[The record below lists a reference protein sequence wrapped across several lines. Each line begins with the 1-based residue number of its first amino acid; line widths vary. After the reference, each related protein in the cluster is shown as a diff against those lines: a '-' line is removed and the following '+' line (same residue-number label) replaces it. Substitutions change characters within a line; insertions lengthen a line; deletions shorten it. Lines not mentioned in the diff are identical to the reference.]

1 MLNII
6 AAMSS
11 PKKTIL
17 VPTDFT
23 EVADYALQHAV
34 RVSSVVR
41 EKITLLHIVDSQD
54 KMAAAQ
60 EKLDSI
66 ATETNK
72 KFGILPNVKV
82 IHGDIFVDIARVAD
96 EINSSMVIM
105 GSHRIKSE
113 ATLNDSIAL
122 KVITSSKV
130 PFITIQEP
138 PINKRYDEIIFPVDY
153 TAENIEKHGWISYFC
168 DYYVSR
174 FHLIKPNVT
183 DPKLLAK
190 VDMNM
195 ASARRFLDEKGA
207 RYYVYT
213 VDGKKPYAEEVL
225 DIAANIR
232 ADLIVIMTTKVD
244 NKSTFVVEPHEQYI
258 ISNASYIPVMSIN
271 PL

>member
-1 MLNII
+1 MNSL
-6 AAMSS
+6 
-11 PKKTIL
+11 KKTIL

-23 EVADYALQHAV
+23 QVADYALQHAV
-34 RVSSVVR
+34 RVSSVVH
-41 EKITLLHIVDSQD
+41 EEITLLHIVQTDD
-54 KMAAAQ
+54 KIAEAK
-60 EKLDSI
+60 EKIEELVKDTKSKFNIQPASI
-66 ATETNK
+66 VRCGN
-72 KFGILPNVKV
+72 IL
-82 IHGDIFVDIARVAD
+82 VDIAKVAE

-113 ATLNDSIAL
+113 STLNDSVAL
-122 KVITSSKV
+122 AVIKSCKV

-138 PINKRYDEIIFPVDY
+138 PINKRYDEIVFPIDF

-174 FHLIKPNVT
+174 FHLIKPNIT
-183 DPKLLAK
+183 DPQLLAK

-195 ASARRFLDEKGA
+195 ASARRYLDEKGA

-213 VDGKKPYAEEVL
+213 VEGKKPYAEEVL
-225 DIAANIR
+225 DMAANIR
-232 ADLIVIMTTKVD
+232 ADLIVIMTTKVID
-244 NKSTFVVEPHEQYI
+244 KPTYVVEPHEQYI

>member
-1 MLNII
+1 MN
-6 AAMSS
+6 S

-34 RVSSVVR
+34 RVSSVVG
-41 EKITLLHIVDSQD
+41 EKVTLLHIVDGAEKIADAKERIERLSQ
-54 KMAAAQ
+54 
-60 EKLDSI
+60 
-66 ATETNK
+66 ETFTRYN
-72 KFGILPNVKV
+72 ILPSTIV
-82 IHGDIFVDIARVAD
+82 IQGDIFVDIAKLAT
-96 EINSSMVIM
+96 ELNSSMVIM
-105 GSHRIKSE
+105 GSHHIKSQT
-113 ATLNDSIAL
+113 TLNDSIAL
-122 KVITSSKV
+122 RVITSSKV

-138 PINKRYDEIIFPVDY
+138 PINRRYDEIIFPVDF
-153 TAENIEKHGWISYFC
+153 TAENIEKHSWISYFC

-195 ASARRFLDEKGA
+195 ASARRYLDEKGA

-213 VDGKKPYAEEVL
+213 VMGNKPYAEEVL
-225 DIAANIR
+225 EIAANIR
-232 ADLIVIMTTKVD
+232 ADLIVIMTTKVG
-244 NKSTFVVEPHEQYI
+244 NKSTYIVEPHEQYI

-271 PL
+271 PK

>member
-1 MLNII
+1 
-6 AAMSS
+6 MSNS
-11 PKKTIL
+11 KKTIL

-23 EVADYALQHAV
+23 DVADYALQHAI

-41 EKITLLHIVDSQD
+41 EKITLLHIVDSAE
-54 KMAAAQ
+54 KIAEAKEKIERIAQ
-60 EKLDSI
+60 E
-66 ATETNK
+66 TNS
-72 KFGILPNVKV
+72 KFNNLPNTIVR
-82 IHGDIFVDIARVAD
+82 HGDIFVDIAKVAS

-113 ATLNDSIAL
+113 STLNDSIAL

-138 PINKRYDEIIFPVDY
+138 PINKRYDEIIFPIDY

-174 FHLIKPNVT
+174 FHLIKPFVT

-195 ASARRFLDEKGA
+195 ASARRYLDEKGA

-213 VDGKKPYAEEVL
+213 VTGKKPYAEEVL

-271 PL
+271 PV

>member
-1 MLNII
+1 
-6 AAMSS
+6 MSNS
-11 PKKTIL
+11 KKTIL

-23 EVADYALQHAV
+23 DVADFALQHAV
-34 RVSSVVR
+34 RVASVVH
-41 EKITLLHIVDSQD
+41 EKVTLLHIVDSSE
-54 KMAAAQ
+54 KLVAAKETIEKIAQ
-60 EKLDSI
+60 ETKS
-66 ATETNK
+66 
-72 KFGILPNVKV
+72 KFNILPNTIVRQ
-82 IHGDIFVDIARVAD
+82 GDIFIDIAKVAD
-96 EINSSMVIM
+96 ELNASMVIM

-113 ATLNDSIAL
+113 ATLNDSVAL
-122 KVITSSKV
+122 RVITSSKV

-138 PINKRYDEIIFPVDY
+138 PINKRYDEVIFPVDF

-174 FHLIKPNVT
+174 FHLIKPNIT

-190 VDMNM
+190 IDMNM

-232 ADLIVIMTTKVD
+232 ADLIVIMTTKTD
-244 NKSTFVVEPHEQYI
+244 NKSTFVVEPHEQFI
-258 ISNASYIPVMSIN
+258 ISNARYIPVMSIN

>member
-1 MLNII
+1 MKNSSS
-6 AAMSS
+6 AMNK
-11 PKKTIL
+11 PNKTIL

-23 EVADYALQHAV
+23 EVADFALQHAV

-41 EKITLLHIVDSQD
+41 EEITLIHIVDNPD
-54 KMAAAQ
+54 KLAEAKEKMAKLAQ
-60 EKLDSI
+60 DTYSKY
-66 ATETNK
+66 NV
-72 KFGILPNVKV
+72 LPSTIVRQGN
-82 IHGDIFVDIARVAD
+82 IFVDIAKAA
-96 EINSSMVIM
+96 EELNSSMVIM

-113 ATLNDSIAL
+113 STLNDSIAL
-122 KVITSSKV
+122 KVIASSKV

-138 PINKRYDEIIFPVDY
+138 PINRRYDEIVFPVDY
-153 TAENIEKHGWISYFC
+153 TAENIEKHSWISYFC

-195 ASARRFLDEKGA
+195 ASARRYLDEKGA

-213 VDGKKPYAEEVL
+213 VDGKKTFAEEVL
-225 DIAANIR
+225 EIAANIR

-244 NKSTFVVEPHEQYI
+244 DKSAFIVEPHEQYI

>member
-1 MLNII
+1 
-6 AAMSS
+6 MSS
-11 PKKTIL
+11 SKKTIL

-23 EVADYALQHAV
+23 DVADYALQHAV

-41 EKITLLHIVDSQD
+41 EEVTLLHIVDKSEKIAEAKK
-54 KMAAAQ
+54 KM
-60 EKLDSI
+60 EKL
-66 ATETNK
+66 ALETKTKYN
-72 KFGILPNVKV
+72 ILPSTIVRQ
-82 IHGDIFVDIARVAD
+82 GDIFVDIAKVA
-96 EINSSMVIM
+96 EEVNSSMVIM

-113 ATLNDSIAL
+113 STLNDSIAL

-138 PINKRYDEIIFPVDY
+138 PINRRYDEIIFPVDY
-153 TAENIEKHGWISYFC
+153 TAENIEKHSWISYFC

-174 FHLIKPNVT
+174 FHLVKPNVT

-195 ASARRFLDEKGA
+195 ASARRYLDEKGA

-213 VDGKKPYAEEVL
+213 VPGKKPYAEEVL
-225 DIAANIR
+225 EIAANIR

-244 NKSTFVVEPHEQYI
+244 NKSTYIVEPHEQYI

-271 PL
+271 PH

>member
-1 MLNII
+1 MN
-6 AAMSS
+6 S

-23 EVADYALQHAV
+23 EVADFALQHAV

-41 EKITLLHIVDSQD
+41 EEVTLLHIVNNPE
-54 KMAAAQ
+54 KIVEATEKIENLAQ
-60 EKLDSI
+60 ETKI
-66 ATETNK
+66 
-72 KFGILPNVKV
+72 KFGILPSTIVRY
-82 IHGDIFVDIARVAD
+82 GDIFVDIAKVAD
-96 EINSSMVIM
+96 EMKSSMVIM

-113 ATLNDSIAL
+113 STLNDSIAL
-122 KVITSSKV
+122 KVITSSNV

-138 PINKRYDEIIFPVDY
+138 PINRRYDEIVFPVDY
-153 TAENIEKHGWISYFC
+153 TAENIEKHSWISYFC

-195 ASARRFLDEKGA
+195 ASARRYLDEKGA

-225 DIAANIR
+225 EIAANIR

-244 NKSTFVVEPHEQYI
+244 NKSTFIVEPHEQYI

-271 PL
+271 PH

>member
-1 MLNII
+1 MNNL
-6 AAMSS
+6 
-11 PKKTIL
+11 KKTIL

-23 EVADYALQHAV
+23 EVADFALQHAV
-34 RVSSVVR
+34 RVSSVVH
-41 EKITLLHIVDSQD
+41 EEVTLLHIVDKSE
-54 KMAAAQ
+54 KIAEAEGKI
-60 EKLDSI
+60 EKL
-66 ATETNK
+66 AKETNSK
-72 KFGILPNVKV
+72 YNILPTTIVRQ
-82 IHGDIFVDIARVAD
+82 GDIFVDIAKAA
-96 EINSSMVIM
+96 EELNSSMVIM

-113 ATLNDSIAL
+113 FTLNDSIAL

-138 PINKRYDEIIFPVDY
+138 PINRRYDEIIFPVDY
-153 TAENIEKHGWISYFC
+153 TAENIEKHSWISYFC

-174 FHLIKPNVT
+174 FHLVKPNVS

-195 ASARRFLDEKGA
+195 ASARRYLDEKGA

-213 VDGKKPYAEEVL
+213 VPGKKTYAEEVL
-225 DIAANIR
+225 EIAANIR

-244 NKSTFVVEPHEQYI
+244 DKSTYVVEPHEQYI

-271 PL
+271 PH

>member
-1 MLNII
+1 
-6 AAMSS
+6 MSNL
-11 PKKTIL
+11 KKTIL

-23 EVADYALQHAV
+23 QVADYALQHAV
-34 RVSSVVR
+34 RVSSVVH
-41 EKITLLHIVDSQD
+41 EDVTLLHIVDSPD
-54 KMAAAQ
+54 KIA
-60 EKLDSI
+60 E
-66 ATETNK
+66 ATEKIEQLAKETQTKYN
-72 KFGILPNVKV
+72 ILPTAIVRQGN
-82 IHGDIFVDIARVAD
+82 IFVDISKVAE

-113 ATLNDSIAL
+113 STLDDSIAL
-122 KVITSSKV
+122 KVITSCKV

-138 PINKRYDEIIFPVDY
+138 PINKRYDEIVFPIDF

-195 ASARRFLDEKGA
+195 ASARRYLDEKGA

-213 VDGKKPYAEEVL
+213 VMGIKPYAEEL
-225 DIAANIR
+225 LEMAANIR
-232 ADLIVIMTTKVD
+232 ADLIVIMTTKID
-244 NKSTFVVEPHEQYI
+244 GKSNYIVEPHEQFI